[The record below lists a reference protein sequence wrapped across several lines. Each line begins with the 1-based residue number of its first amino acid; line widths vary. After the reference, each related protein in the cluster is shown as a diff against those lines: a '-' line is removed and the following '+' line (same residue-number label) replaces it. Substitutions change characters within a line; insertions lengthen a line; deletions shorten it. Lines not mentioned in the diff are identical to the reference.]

1 MQMRQVISASVI
13 AVQTLVSWKISQ
25 ATIYVEKT
33 IYGDYYVRTRAV
45 SADDDCGMLV
55 KLKAGKLFADG
66 KITDKC
72 GWCKKLRQIIIPHV
86 CKTIE
91 VTRDIALLLN
101 VIVPVA

>member
-1 MQMRQVISASVI
+1 MFQSKIKCRDISALVI

-55 KLKAGKLFADG
+55 KLKAGKLFADV
-66 KITDKC
+66 KI
-72 GWCKKLRQIIIPHV
+72 RQMW
-86 CKTIE
+86 
-91 VTRDIALLLN
+91 LM
-101 VIVPVA
+101 